1 MKGFES
7 ERSGLEPARF
17 SSAAAPEP
25 IDMNDYI
32 LPAQPEKL
40 KRDGG
45 RADYVANGGAL
56 AILTSEHAGP
66 SFFQR
71 ANKTI
76 TDWISPTDQLDS
88 TAQST
93 TDTLAK
99 AGVKVNA
106 ETRAAAQTSE
116 VQELPAG
123 DRGAAI
129 RAKAE
134 AALNVVATNE
144 NIATGTPIRYWR
156 HPRTGLIGRQV
167 DGGKW
172 DFSETRV
179 PEEIT
184 SLQKNGRAL
193 YVQGENP
200 LELLP
205 AQLQEGKAVAVAG
218 AKPVHDAARGVT
230 VTGTADSAVDST
242 VRTPGG
248 QAATAKTGDVLT
260 ATGPDGKKVLVT
272 IEDDAAAQRSV
283 PEEAQALRPAGKAS
297 ASTAE
302 AGTTFKARGPG
313 GSRAEV
319 TIEPDSA
326 AQRSGQPPVERII
339 PVRSSE
345 STGPVEIPVTRVTAD
360 GAAAKA
366 APNWAQTA
374 ADAAQSTMSVAG
386 STVSKTWN
394 GLPPGFRVYAQGM
407 GLGLGTTLADR
418 VLPGPT
424 DDYRLS
430 LSLGLPAAFAV
441 PGGMGTKAAI
451 AGVSL
456 LGGHAI
462 NALFPSSDASSRV
475 ARILEPTAADSLM
488 TMGGLLLA
496 ARATTPQ
503 RLAAIG
509 GAYTLARI
517 PNMTAGEATAATA
530 GLAGT
535 AWITTHN
542 PYIAAGVAV
551 AGAGTWL
558 ASRVPSNLRA

>member
-1 MKGFES
+1 MAGFES
-7 ERSGLEPARF
+7 ERSGLERTRF
-17 SSAAAPEP
+17 SAAAPEP

-32 LPAQPEKL
+32 LPAQPENKN
-40 KRDGG
+40 RDGVG
-45 RADYVANGGAL
+45 PADYVANGGAL

-66 SFFQR
+66 SFLQR
-71 ANKTI
+71 TNQHI
-76 TDWISPTDQLDS
+76 TGWIRPTDQIDP
-88 TAQST
+88 TAQS
-93 TDTLAK
+93 DTLAK
-99 AGVKVNA
+99 AAADLRMSAAPDKAAAKPVNLPYN
-106 ETRAAAQTSE
+106 RALMRDELEALFREAAQTPGGVE
-116 VQELPAG
+116 KLARQAIGIVDELE
-123 DRGAAI
+123 
-129 RAKAE
+129 AK
-134 AALNVVATNE
+134 
-144 NIATGTPIRYWR
+144 
-156 HPRTGLIGRQV
+156 
-167 DGGKW
+167 
-172 DFSETRV
+172 
-179 PEEIT
+179 
-184 SLQKNGRAL
+184 
-193 YVQGENP
+193 
-200 LELLP
+200 
-205 AQLQEGKAVAVAG
+205 AG
-218 AKPVHDAARGVT
+218 AKPVYDAAKGVT

-242 VRTPGG
+242 VRTSGG

-260 ATGPDGKKVLVT
+260 ATGPDGKKALVT

-283 PEEAQALRPAGKAS
+283 PKEAQALSPAGKAS

-302 AGTTFKARGPG
+302 SGTTFKARGPG

-326 AQRSGQPPVERII
+326 AQRSGQPPAERII
-339 PVRSSE
+339 PIRSSE

-386 STVSKTWN
+386 STVSKAWN
-394 GLPPGFRVYAQGM
+394 GLTPGFRVYAQGM

-462 NALFPSSDASSRV
+462 NAMFPSSDASSRV
-475 ARILEPTAADSLM
+475 ARILEPTAGDSLM

-509 GAYTLARI
+509 GAYTLAHI

-542 PYIAAGVAV
+542 PYIAAGVAAV
-551 AGAGTWL
+551 GAGTWL
-558 ASRVPSNLRA
+558 ASRIPSYLRA